1 MVVKCESA
9 KETLNVLLVDFPLD
23 KLITARVHNES
34 FEVIHIQIVI
44 CVSLNLV
51 FQTLLQL
58 SLSFEF
64 IADEAVHF
72 DDTFLDLLQLVLG
85 DSLGVVDIEV

>member
-1 MVVKCESA
+1 
-9 KETLNVLLVDFPLD
+9 
-23 KLITARVHNES
+23 
-34 FEVIHIQIVI
+34 
-44 CVSLNLV
+44 LNLV